1 MTKRH
6 KTSINYLK
14 LPIFA
19 VSRSADTVQTRN
31 IEYEENGVK
40 SIIEVKNGS
49 LSSYHRKL
57 FFCLEYLYL
66 KHNPDFENNFVRTT
80 FKEIQDTLN
89 VKGNNHRKILQ
100 ALEDLQDVNIKSVV
114 HKKIGDN
121 VEKEEGLKFSIFSYV
136 KWETNINTRDTDT
149 RRYTGHVYIAFQ
161 DFHINNLKSNYYRLI
176 NFELVRELSNN
187 TVRLFDYLN
196 LKSYFL
202 KDKAFKQK
210 KRVTFEYKKLTDF
223 LLLKFQDR
231 NSYKE
236 RQFENQLKE
245 LQEKGVIISYKW
257 QHDVCGSCLH
267 LNLSPSINLWETYTP
282 KQVEIEKVEKLTPL
296 ENKLKGYG
304 VSPKQRAFIIHN
316 FNEDY
321 IHNKLEQY
329 EYITKNIPHKVKG
342 RGSYIYNSIKDDWT
356 EDSFIDYKE
365 KQEQKELNLLSQKK
379 DKEMQELSNEYE
391 EYANNKCVEYIK
403 TAMTEDERN
412 AIDRLVYEKVKK
424 NKFLSAMTES
434 SKNFYEEIARLKI
447 VRNKID
453 IPDYET
459 WAKIHKHK
467 KG

>member
-40 SIIEVKNGS
+40 SIIKVKNGS

-176 NFELVRELSNN
+176 NFELVR
-187 TVRLFDYLN
+187 
-196 LKSYFL
+196 
-202 KDKAFKQK
+202 
-210 KRVTFEYKKLTDF
+210 
-223 LLLKFQDR
+223 
-231 NSYKE
+231 
-236 RQFENQLKE
+236 
-245 LQEKGVIISYKW
+245 
-257 QHDVCGSCLH
+257 
-267 LNLSPSINLWETYTP
+267 
-282 KQVEIEKVEKLTPL
+282 
-296 ENKLKGYG
+296 
-304 VSPKQRAFIIHN
+304 
-316 FNEDY
+316 
-321 IHNKLEQY
+321 
-329 EYITKNIPHKVKG
+329 
-342 RGSYIYNSIKDDWT
+342 
-356 EDSFIDYKE
+356 
-365 KQEQKELNLLSQKK
+365 
-379 DKEMQELSNEYE
+379 
-391 EYANNKCVEYIK
+391 
-403 TAMTEDERN
+403 
-412 AIDRLVYEKVKK
+412 
-424 NKFLSAMTES
+424 
-434 SKNFYEEIARLKI
+434 
-447 VRNKID
+447 
-453 IPDYET
+453 
-459 WAKIHKHK
+459 
-467 KG
+467 